1 MRLYLVRHGQ
11 TSWNTIG
18 RAQGHTDIPL
28 DPVGIYQATNLRH
41 AFEGVRV
48 DRILTSDLTRCLETA
63 QPIAKATG
71 TALEPRKDLR
81 ERGFGQWE
89 GLMFNEVSALLASEA
104 ETAGITAQQV
114 RPPGGESFDDVWKR
128 LDAVVELLL
137 ATRDHIVVVSHGGA
151 LSLLLAKLIRGT
163 LDTSRA
169 FRFSNTGVTELQ
181 RRADGLFLMNRYSD
195 TAHLA
200 TDNVLSGGAEGV
212 SR

>member
-28 DPVGIYQATNLRH
+28 DPVGLEQASNLRQ

-48 DRILTSDLTRCLETA
+48 DRILCSDLSRCLETA
-63 QPIAKATG
+63 LPISEATQ
-71 TALEPRKDLR
+71 TPLEARKDLR
-81 ERGFGQWE
+81 ERGFGEWE
-89 GLMFNEVSALLASEA
+89 GKMFNEVSALLATEA
-104 ETAGITAQQV
+104 ELAGVSAQQI
-114 RPPGGESFDDVWKR
+114 RPPGGESFEDVWAR
-128 LDAVVELLL
+128 LDAVQQLLL
-137 ATRDHIVVVSHGGA
+137 DTRDHIVVVSHGGA

-163 LDTSRA
+163 VDTSRA
-169 FRFSNTGVTELQ
+169 FRFANTGVTELQ

-195 TAHLA
+195 TSHLES
-200 TDNVLSGGAEGV
+200 DFVLTGGAEGV